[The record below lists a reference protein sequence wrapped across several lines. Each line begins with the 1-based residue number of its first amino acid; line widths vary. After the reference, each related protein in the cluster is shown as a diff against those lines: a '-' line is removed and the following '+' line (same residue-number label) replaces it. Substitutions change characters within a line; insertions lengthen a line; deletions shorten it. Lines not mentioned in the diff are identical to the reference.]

1 MKLVIAFTRPEIAVP
16 IIREGNCYN
25 FFLFSVIEKDTRRFV
40 KFSPRNALIDVAEIR
55 RVFSKKRVFFASEAI
70 EFFLFPTRNSAGH

>member
-25 FFLFSVIEKDTRRFV
+25 FFFYSV
-40 KFSPRNALIDVAEIR
+40 L
-55 RVFSKKRVFFASEAI
+55 SKKIRDGSLSLAPAM
-70 EFFLFPTRNSAGH
+70 LLLMLRR

>member
-1 MKLVIAFTRPEIAVP
+1 MRSHKRHRRCTTNVSPNNNLKLNYMKLVIAFTRPEIVVP

-40 KFSPRNALIDVAEIR
+40 KFSPRNGIIDVAEIR
-55 RVFSKKRVFFASEAI
+55 
-70 EFFLFPTRNSAGH
+70 